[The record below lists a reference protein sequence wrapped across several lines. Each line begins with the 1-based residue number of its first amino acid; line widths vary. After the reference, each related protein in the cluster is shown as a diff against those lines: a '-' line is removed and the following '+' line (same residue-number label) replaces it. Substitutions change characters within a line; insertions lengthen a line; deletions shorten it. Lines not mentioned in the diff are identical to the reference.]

1 MLLIIIVF
9 LSCFCNAAICFFS
22 SPFSDVT
29 SFKTVFFSLAVLPV
43 KLFFAEVDYS
53 HSKNLEN
60 IFVKLA
66 VQSAYM
72 YQSQEISCHSADKG
86 YG

>member
-43 KLFFAEVDYS
+43 KLFLLKSIIVIV
-53 HSKNLEN
+53 KTWK
-60 IFVKLA
+60 IFL
-66 VQSAYM
+66 
-72 YQSQEISCHSADKG
+72 
-86 YG
+86 